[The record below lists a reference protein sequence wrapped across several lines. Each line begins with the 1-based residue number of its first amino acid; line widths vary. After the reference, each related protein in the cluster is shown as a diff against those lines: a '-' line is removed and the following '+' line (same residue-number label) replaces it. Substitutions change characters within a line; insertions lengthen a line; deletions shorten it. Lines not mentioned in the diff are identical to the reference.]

1 MGTATGKGGIRC
13 VTKNVAVLF
22 FWESLFSTAL
32 IISCARLFS
41 DSRAFPTDM
50 LEQHKAAV
58 KGAVIK
64 LGAVAA
70 VAVAVFVQAVIK
82 LVS

>member
-1 MGTATGKGGIRC
+1 
-13 VTKNVAVLF
+13 
-22 FWESLFSTAL
+22 
-32 IISCARLFS
+32 
-41 DSRAFPTDM
+41 M

>member
-1 MGTATGKGGIRC
+1 MCNEDCCCK
-13 VTKNVAVLF
+13 VLF

-32 IISCARLFS
+32 IILLSCVRLFS